1 MKLKPKQWYVL
12 AAVAIVVIILIGG
25 GIWLLAS
32 KKTSGTQQIPAYTDQ
47 AQVLTL
53 SSDAIGLTIAFRAD
67 NKAMKFTVGNAS
79 GVNSIEY
86 QISYNKTVSGD
97 TVPEGL
103 IGTVDMNPGDKT
115 AGIGFR
121 EFGTCSSGTCR
132 YDNVQSPIT
141 LTLKL
146 VKSDGKIYQVEKKVD
161 LPQ

>member
-1 MKLKPKQWYVL
+1 MKLKAKQWYML
-12 AAVAIVVIILIGG
+12 IAAVVVIVLVGG
-25 GIWLLAS
+25 GVWLLAS
-32 KKTSGTQQIPAYTDQ
+32 KKSSGTQQIPAYTDQ

-53 SSDAIGLTIAFRAD
+53 SPDAIGLTIAFRAD

-79 GVNSIEY
+79 GINSIEY

-115 AGIGFR
+115 AGIGYR
-121 EFGTCSSGTCR
+121 EFGTCSSGVCR
-132 YDNVQSPIT
+132 YDSVTSPIT

-146 VKSDGKIYQVEKKVD
+146 VKSDGKIYQVEKKVN